1 MKNVFNMNRVA
12 YNTRV
17 ILKSD
22 RLSVVKSK
30 DFFTSTLIRATKS
43 RYTLC
48 GDGCSFLGYAVL
60 DGRKAVTRVG
70 DILDSQVLNTEG
82 VQDMYIMV
90 WGKMSDLSRLM
101 VIDEEVYGS
110 IGYIENDESNGS
122 NSNGSGSSDSTSPF
136 IYDGGQVASYDYI
149 PGVDVD
155 ADYVYDGGNI

>member
-30 DFFTSTLIRATKS
+30 DFFTSTLIRATKP

-70 DILDSQVLNTEG
+70 DILDSLVLNTEG

-101 VIDEEVYGS
+101 VIDDEVRGS
-110 IGYIENDESNGS
+110 IGYIENDESKG
-122 NSNGSGSSDSTSPF
+122 NSNGSGNSDSTDPLV
-136 IYDGGQVASYDYI
+136 YDGGQVVSYNYA
-149 PGVDVD
+149 PDVEED
-155 ADYVYDGGNI
+155 NDVVYDGGHI

>member
-30 DFFTSTLIRATKS
+30 DFFTSTLIRATKPI
-43 RYTLC
+43 YTLC

-70 DILDSQVLNTEG
+70 DILDSLVLNTED

-101 VIDEEVYGS
+101 VIDDEVRGS
-110 IGYIENDESNGS
+110 IGYIENEESKGNT
-122 NSNGSGSSDSTSPF
+122 GSGNSDSTDPLV
-136 IYDGGQVASYDYI
+136 YDGGQVHSYIYV
-149 PGVDVD
+149 PNVDEDNEV
-155 ADYVYDGGNI
+155 VYDGGYI

>member
-30 DFFTSTLIRATKS
+30 DFFTSTLIRATKP

-101 VIDEEVYGS
+101 VIDDEVIGS
-110 IGYIENDESNGS
+110 IGYIENEESNG
-122 NSNGSGSSDSTSPF
+122 NSTGSGNSDSTSPLV
-136 IYDGGQVASYDYI
+136 YDGGQVVSYNYS
-149 PGVDVD
+149 PDVEED
-155 ADYVYDGGNI
+155 NDVVYDGGHI

>member
-30 DFFTSTLIRATKS
+30 DFFTSTLIRATKP

-70 DILDSQVLNTEG
+70 DILDSLVLNTEG

-101 VIDEEVYGS
+101 VIDDEVRGS
-110 IGYIENDESNGS
+110 IGYIENYESKG
-122 NSNGSGSSDSTSPF
+122 NSNGSGNSDSTDPLV
-136 IYDGGQVASYDYI
+136 YDGGQVVSYNYA
-149 PGVDVD
+149 PDVEED
-155 ADYVYDGGNI
+155 NDVVYDGGHI